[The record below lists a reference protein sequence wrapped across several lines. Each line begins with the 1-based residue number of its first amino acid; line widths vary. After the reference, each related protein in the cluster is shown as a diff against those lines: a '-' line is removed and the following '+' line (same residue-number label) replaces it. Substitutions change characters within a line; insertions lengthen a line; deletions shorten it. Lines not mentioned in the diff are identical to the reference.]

1 MGYKIYNVALSK
13 QNVSAGERLTISVD
27 YHYMG
32 LVEETNDMEFIEKQ
46 IQME

>member
-1 MGYKIYNVALSK
+1 MGYRIYNVALSK

-27 YHYMG
+27 IITWDW
-32 LVEETNDMEFIEKQ
+32 LKKQDMEFIEKQ